1 MFYMQKEDVEKFNRV
16 YDSVYP
22 NLIKVSYHMTGDL
35 VVSEDLCQE
44 AFIRYLEKIN
54 SFPDEKQA
62 TYWLIRV
69 IKNLTLNFEKRKQ
82 REQKAYKKYSME
94 PVKQGETGETE
105 YLRNETQQKVQDL
118 LDKLPEK
125 LKSPLVLREY
135 GELSYKEIGKI
146 LHISEANV
154 KVRVFRARGAIQ
166 SMIERGEVYVP

>member
-1 MFYMQKEDVEKFNRV
+1 MQKEDVENFNRI

-22 NLIKVSYHMTGDL
+22 SLIKISYHMTGDL
-35 VVSEDLCQE
+35 TVSEDLCQE

-54 SFPDEKQA
+54 SFPDDKQA

-69 IKNLTLNFEKRKQ
+69 VKNLTLNFEKRKQ

-94 PVKQGETGETE
+94 PVKESESGETE
-105 YLRNETQQKVQDL
+105 YLRNETQQRVQNL
-118 LDKLPEK
+118 LDNLPEK
-125 LKSPLVLREY
+125 QKTALVLREY

-154 KVRVFRARGAIQ
+154 KVRVFRARGAIH
-166 SMIERGEVYVP
+166 SMIEKGDMYVP